1 MSSEDKSDSLQ
12 TSFLLGILMGLA
24 DAIPGVSGGTVAFLL
39 GFYKKLIKS
48 LSFFAFFIRNL
59 RQRILLH
66 CLKVKLTPFKINKQS
81 ESPKKHL
88 YFLLPLATGILIS
101 YYFVTLF
108 LVGSTDSPGALRQSS
123 TAPMLYGFFFGL
135 VFASLPRL
143 WGDIENPNKNNLITA
158 FCFAILTYLLLGLSF
173 FSGESTPYIL
183 FISGILSLTAMLLP
197 GLSGAMVL
205 VILGQYSYIAS
216 SFHDGSFLNLIPF
229 LIGGVFCL
237 FTILPLLQYSL
248 KNHHSETMAVM
259 TGILAGSLKTL
270 WPLKSNYDIHQGP
283 LVNTTFNNAD
293 FSNESLLFI
302 SLFIIFGFLIE
313 NLIIYLKKS
322 TVLLNN

>member
-1 MSSEDKSDSLQ
+1 MSSKDKTDNVQ
-12 TSFLLGILMGLA
+12 TSFLFGILMGLA

-39 GFYKKLIKS
+39 GFYKKLVKS
-48 LSFFAFFIRNL
+48 LSFFVIFIRNF
-59 RQRILLH
+59 
-66 CLKVKLTPFKINKQS
+66 TPFKINKQS
-81 ESPKKHL
+81 DSPKKHL
-88 YFLLPLATGILIS
+88 YFLFPLATGILIS

-108 LVGSTDSPGALRQSS
+108 LVGPTDSPGALRQSS

-158 FCFAILTYLLLGLSF
+158 FCFAIITYLLLGLSF
-173 FSGESTPYIL
+173 FSGDSTAYVL
-183 FISGILSLTAMLLP
+183 FFSGTLSLTAMLLP

-229 LIGGVFCL
+229 FLGGVFCL

-248 KNHHSETMAVM
+248 KNHHSEIMAVM

-283 LVNTTFNNAD
+283 LVNTFNNSD

-302 SLFIIFGFLIE
+302 FLFIIFGFLIE

-322 TVLLNN
+322 TVLMDK

>member
-1 MSSEDKSDSLQ
+1 MVNGDQ
-12 TSFLLGILMGLA
+12 
-24 DAIPGVSGGTVAFLL
+24 
-39 GFYKKLIKS
+39 
-48 LSFFAFFIRNL
+48 
-59 RQRILLH
+59 
-66 CLKVKLTPFKINKQS
+66 
-81 ESPKKHL
+81 
-88 YFLLPLATGILIS
+88 
-101 YYFVTLF
+101 
-108 LVGSTDSPGALRQSS
+108 GSCNYVHNT
-123 TAPMLYGFFFGL
+123 
-135 VFASLPRL
+135 
-143 WGDIENPNKNNLITA
+143 N
-158 FCFAILTYLLLGLSF
+158 
-173 FSGESTPYIL
+173 
-183 FISGILSLTAMLLP
+183 
-197 GLSGAMVL
+197 
-205 VILGQYSYIAS
+205 VILKIGKQEEVLMVVNWSKKVYEIIRETHTQNYFSNQTTMTPNAS

-229 LIGGVFCL
+229 FVGGVFCL

-322 TVLLNN
+322 TVLLNK